1 MQYEGSC
8 HCGQIAFVV
17 EAAEPITDALD
28 CNCSLCRR
36 RGGLLWFGPREAL
49 RLLAHYVGDLHQP
62 LQGALRHAQL
72 PRCLGHLAVARQA
85 LQRIGHPRIQHHAV
99 VQQGQGI
106 GVVVV
111 LHDLASAMNHAD
123 RVLVLKHGRVV
134 EQGAVDRVLDQ
145 PQAAYTRTLLENS
158 PTLGR

>member
-49 RLLAHYVGDLHQP
+49 RLTTIGSWQKGTRINLERSLKIGDE
-62 LQGALRHAQL
+62 
-72 PRCLGHLAVARQA
+72 LG
-85 LQRIGHPRIQHHAV
+85 GHAV
-99 VQQGQGI
+99 GTIVEVTHQHRGPLLPCRMLISLI
-106 GVVVV
+106 GW
-111 LHDLASAMNHAD
+111 
-123 RVLVLKHGRVV
+123 
-134 EQGAVDRVLDQ
+134 
-145 PQAAYTRTLLENS
+145 
-158 PTLGR
+158 